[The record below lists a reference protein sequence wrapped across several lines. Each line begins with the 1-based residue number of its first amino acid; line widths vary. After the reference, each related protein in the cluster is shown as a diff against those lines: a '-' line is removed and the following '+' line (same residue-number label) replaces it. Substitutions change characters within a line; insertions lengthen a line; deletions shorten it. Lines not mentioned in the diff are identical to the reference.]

1 MLDVIFDR
9 VMRNL
14 AVTFW
19 VVLSC
24 KVTGQILLW
33 TTGFRYES

>member
-1 MLDVIFDR
+1 MFDLIFER

-24 KVTGQILLW
+24 KVTGQLLLW